1 MRSSFT
7 PSKHQYFVL
16 RVFEVTSSYTERR
29 EVETRM
35 ITGNRTW
42 DLTHRR
48 PRTNQLRHPCS
59 CQKIKSNLFRFSL
72 PGLPLRR
79 LPHIQA
85 KLSAMMITLC
95 RPEGW
100 HLVSQILQD
109 INYQGFRPSVSDRQA
124 FKNFL
129 FRQSLVSKQYF
140 CQMFLKWFWLIV
152 SILVL
157 TLFVRSRIN
166 FPYISLRLR
175 TLSST
180 DYWNHLLASV
190 MFPKL
195 KQTTRPVFK

>member
-7 PSKHQYFVL
+7 PSKHQCFVL

-35 ITGNRTW
+35 ITGNRTR

-59 CQKIKSNLFRFSL
+59 CKKSKAISFAFPFL
-72 PGLPLRR
+72 LPLRR

-85 KLSAMMITLC
+85 KRSAMMITLC

-109 INYQGFRPSVSDRQA
+109 INYQGFRSSVSDRQT

-140 CQMFLKWFWLIV
+140 CHMFLKWFWLIV

-157 TLFVRSRIN
+157 TLFVRSRTN

-175 TLSST
+175 TLSSP

>member
-1 MRSSFT
+1 MRSSFI
-7 PSKHQYFVL
+7 PSKHQCF
-16 RVFEVTSSYTERR
+16 VTSSHTKRR

-35 ITGNRTW
+35 ITGNRTR

-59 CQKIKSNLFRFSL
+59 CKKSKAISFAFPFL
-72 PGLPLRR
+72 LPLRR

-85 KLSAMMITLC
+85 KLPAMMITLC

-109 INYQGFRPSVSDRQA
+109 INYQGFRSSVSDGQT

-140 CQMFLKWFWLIV
+140 CHMFLKWFWLIV

-157 TLFVRSRIN
+157 TLFVRSRTN